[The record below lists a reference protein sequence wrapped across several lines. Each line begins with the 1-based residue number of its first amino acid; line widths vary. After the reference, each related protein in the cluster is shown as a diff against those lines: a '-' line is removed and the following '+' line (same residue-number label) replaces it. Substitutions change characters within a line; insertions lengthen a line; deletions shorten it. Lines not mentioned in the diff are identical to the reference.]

1 MTDFQIYLKKFKN
14 KQKMNRS
21 RIIRCLPLL
30 ILFLITPILT
40 GCAQGVSADNSVSI
54 SGAGDLWNL
63 SQAINTEATKD
74 TNVPQVNFNIS
85 DNSINDL
92 KQGKTDAVFLGRE
105 PTAEELKGLQDYV
118 IAYDAVCIIIDD
130 NSFDGGSSQEQKNTG
145 LQNLTLENLKDIFS
159 GVGWNWSGY
168 YVDNTSIDRG
178 SWLWKDPSVAWLPE
192 PKPIV
197 PDFIFPIAKYDTQTV
212 LYQDLGLD
220 EKSMLSERTSFT
232 SPKYN
237 KEEEVLAYEYTGSN
251 YGTVD
256 GVQNFAFKLGFASRR
271 VMTIAPQHVP
281 VSVITIDGINPLTD
295 SQSVYTGT
303 YPLTRKI
310 HILVRDNAPANATQL
325 LKYLQSDAGQ
335 QMLATDGY
343 LPLIPQ

>member
-1 MTDFQIYLKKFKN
+1 
-14 KQKMNRS
+14 MNRN
-21 RIIRCLPLL
+21 RVAKYIALL
-30 ILFLITPILT
+30 ILFLIMPILA
-40 GCAQGVSADNSVSI
+40 GCVPEASADNSISI
-54 SGAGDLWNL
+54 SGSGDLWNL
-63 SQAINTEATKD
+63 SQAINSQAANGAD
-74 TNVPQVNFNIS
+74 VPQVNFNVS

-92 KQGKTDAVFLGRE
+92 KQGKTDAVILGRE
-105 PTAEELKGLQDYV
+105 PTAEELNGLQDYV
-118 IAYDAVCIIIDD
+118 VAYDAVCIIIDD

-145 LQNLTLENLKDIFS
+145 LQSLTMDNLKDIFS
-159 GVGWNWSGY
+159 GDGWNWGGY

-178 SWLWKDPSVAWLPE
+178 SWLWKDQSVAWLPE

-197 PDFIFPIAKYDTQTV
+197 PDFIFPVGKYDTQTV

-220 EKSMLSERTSFT
+220 ENNLLSTRTSFT

-281 VSVITIDGINPLTD
+281 VSVISINGINPLTD
-295 SQSVYTGT
+295 PRSVYDGT
-303 YPLTRKI
+303 YPLTRQI

-325 LKYLQSDAGQ
+325 VKYLQSDAGQ
-335 QMLATDGY
+335 KILEADGY
-343 LPLIPQ
+343 LPLIPQSN